1 MPFLPPRLTL
11 VERHKWRTPQFGVIL
26 VRGLDRPT
34 LTPVRRSAEGVA
46 SRRPTCES
54 QAQSYAPQGAPLTLR
69 LPPVVAGSPFA
80 HRAPDITA
88 VRLLVC
94 AAPESQAET
103 LLAHIGQEALTAL
116 LTEATEGD
124 GYVDIKHAPVRYT
137 LNLQKRTET
146 TIERFGLTGQ
156 LFGLPGRD
164 IGFVV
169 ERVQPDPDP
178 SKDAGD
184 VLTLEVAH
192 AVAEAASYVPEEDW
206 VRRQLTALEE
216 AAQLPLVLAGQ
227 AFANHERQWLAWQA
241 EQDARPY
248 EVETEGVICSK
259 WERLQ
264 AAGVKCTVCSAT
276 NGDRS
281 AGAML
286 VLSRRGGFKEGDRV
300 VIRTGHGSDGE
311 GTLLRGE
318 GGGRRWLVKLREEGQ
333 LGPGTIRPQPITAVV
348 EVQQRTLNGF
358 PSGDISLRRVAAL
371 LIAPDE
377 VLPPGSGDL
386 QPFDERLNP
395 SQQQAVRGAV
405 NLFPGSMQ
413 LVQGPPGTGKTTSI
427 VETVRQ
433 LVARDPGVRILMTS
447 HANTA
452 VDNAQERLQ
461 GLDSLRMVRIAE
473 PEKVDPK
480 FRASIVEA
488 DDPRV
493 RNAHVVFGTV
503 NRIALACKEAEMFDW
518 LNLDEANKVRF
529 TETLPLLRLAPRW
542 LLVGDH
548 RQLPPVLDESA
559 AAFPV
564 EDDEAKALVRD
575 ASFFELS
582 WAVLPETNV
591 VMLDEQYRM
600 AAPIGSYVSTASYD
614 GRLRN
619 SPEMAALRSPLPW
632 PFNRNLTWLTIRGRE
647 KKGGS
652 GSISNRAEIEA
663 VGRVVRHLQRL
674 GLEQLRVAV
683 IAMYQDQVTQLRREL
698 RMVALPGLAVDTV
711 DAFEGEE
718 ADVVILSLVRS
729 KEAERIGFL
738 KKAQRLNVAIS
749 RAKQLL
755 VVVGDIETMTGREG
769 QDLYRPL
776 LEHIEREGRV
786 AGIGALHAM
795 DAAVGGRQ
803 RGDRRRQRVGGAT
816 PAGGGRSRR
825 RRPGYGPRPGTPR
838 TAVAGH
844 GVPPPES
851 RGPATDNGAAPP
863 RQFRRRRGRRRSSP
877 TTTNG
882 TPAGET
888 QDSVQA
894 DGRAPSSAPSP
905 APAREAAAQAVENR

>member
-1 MPFLPPRLTL
+1 M
-11 VERHKWRTPQFGVIL
+11 
-26 VRGLDRPT
+26 
-34 LTPVRRSAEGVA
+34 
-46 SRRPTCES
+46 
-54 QAQSYAPQGAPLTLR
+54 TLR

-88 VRLLVC
+88 IRLNVS
-94 AAPESQAET
+94 AAPQSQAET
-103 LLAHIGQEALTAL
+103 LLAHLGQDALMAL

-146 TIERFGLTGQ
+146 SIERFGLTGQ
-156 LFGLPGRD
+156 LYGLPGRD
-164 IGFVV
+164 IAFVV

-184 VLTLEVAH
+184 VLTVE
-192 AVAEAASYVPEEDW
+192 VAEAVPQAATYVPEEDW

-259 WERLQ
+259 CENLQ
-264 AAGVKCTVCSAT
+264 PNGGAKCSVCGAS

-281 AGAML
+281 AGAL
-286 VLSRRGGFKEGDRV
+286 IVLGRRGGFKEGDRV
-300 VIRTGHGSDGE
+300 IIRTTHGAERE

-318 GGGRRWLVKLREEGQ
+318 GGARRWLIKLREEGV

-358 PSGDISLRRVAAL
+358 PAGDISLRRVAAL

-377 VLPPGSGDL
+377 VLPPGTGEL
-386 QPFDERLNP
+386 RPFDERLNP
-395 SQQQAVRGAV
+395 SQQQAVRSAV
-405 NLFPGSMQ
+405 SLFPGSMV

-433 LVARDPGVRILMTS
+433 LVARDPNVRILMTS

-503 NRIALACKEAEMFDW
+503 NRIALAAKEAEMFDW
-518 LNLDEANKVRF
+518 LILDEANKVRF

-564 EDDEAKALVRD
+564 DDDEAKAMVRD

-582 WAVLPETNV
+582 WAVLPETNL

-600 AAPIGSYVSTASYD
+600 AAPIGSYVSVASYD

-729 KEAERIGFL
+729 NEAERIGFL

-776 LEHIEREGRV
+776 LEHVEREGRV

-803 RGDRRRQRVGGAT
+803 RGDRRRQRVGV
-816 PAGGGRSRR
+816 PVGGGRSRR
-825 RRPGYGPRPGTPR
+825 RRRGYGPRPVTPGA
-838 TAVAGH
+838 AVASN
-844 GVPPPES
+844 GVPPAETPPSE
-851 RGPATDNGAAPP
+851 NGAAPP
-863 RQFRRRRGRRRSSP
+863 PPRKFRRRRGRRRASFSA
-877 TTTNG
+877 TNG
-882 TPAGET
+882 TPQGQT
-888 QDSVQA
+888 QAVAES
-894 DGRAPSSAPSP
+894 DGGPPAAVSP
-905 APAREAAAQAVENR
+905 APRREAAAQSVERGT

>member
-1 MPFLPPRLTL
+1 
-11 VERHKWRTPQFGVIL
+11 
-26 VRGLDRPT
+26 
-34 LTPVRRSAEGVA
+34 
-46 SRRPTCES
+46 
-54 QAQSYAPQGAPLTLR
+54 
-69 LPPVVAGSPFA
+69 
-80 HRAPDITA
+80 
-88 VRLLVC
+88 
-94 AAPESQAET
+94 
-103 LLAHIGQEALTAL
+103 
-116 LTEATEGD
+116 
-124 GYVDIKHAPVRYT
+124 
-137 LNLQKRTET
+137 
-146 TIERFGLTGQ
+146 
-156 LFGLPGRD
+156 
-164 IGFVV
+164 
-169 ERVQPDPDP
+169 
-178 SKDAGD
+178 
-184 VLTLEVAH
+184 
-192 AVAEAASYVPEEDW
+192 
-206 VRRQLTALEE
+206 
-216 AAQLPLVLAGQ
+216 
-227 AFANHERQWLAWQA
+227 
-241 EQDARPY
+241 
-248 EVETEGVICSK
+248 
-259 WERLQ
+259 
-264 AAGVKCTVCSAT
+264 
-276 NGDRS
+276 
-281 AGAML
+281 
-286 VLSRRGGFKEGDRV
+286 
-300 VIRTGHGSDGE
+300 
-311 GTLLRGE
+311 
-318 GGGRRWLVKLREEGQ
+318 
-333 LGPGTIRPQPITAVV
+333 
-348 EVQQRTLNGF
+348 
-358 PSGDISLRRVAAL
+358 
-371 LIAPDE
+371 
-377 VLPPGSGDL
+377 
-386 QPFDERLNP
+386 
-395 SQQQAVRGAV
+395 
-405 NLFPGSMQ
+405 MQ

-433 LVARDPGVRILMTS
+433 LVARDPNVRILMTS

-461 GLDSLRMVRIAE
+461 GLDGLRMVRIAE

-480 FRASIVEA
+480 FRSSIVEA

-503 NRIALACKEAEMFDW
+503 NRIALAAKEAEMFDW
-518 LNLDEANKVRF
+518 LILDEANKVRF

-564 EDDEAKALVRD
+564 DDDEAKALVRD

-600 AAPIGSYVSTASYD
+600 AAPIGSYVSVASYD

-729 KEAERIGFL
+729 NEAERIGFL

-755 VVVGDIETMTGREG
+755 VVVGDTETMTGREG

-776 LEHIEREGRV
+776 LEHVEREGRV

-795 DAAVGGRQ
+795 DAAAGGR
-803 RGDRRRQRVGGAT
+803 RGDRRRQRPGAPVGR
-816 PAGGGRSRR
+816 PRR
-825 RRPGYGPRPGTPR
+825 RRRGFSPHPTTPGA
-838 TAVAGH
+838 AVA
-844 GVPPPES
+844 
-851 RGPATDNGAAPP
+851 TNGTAAPAP
-863 RQFRRRRGRRRSSP
+863 DAPPTDSGTTPARKFRRRRGRRRSSFSP
-877 TTTNG
+877 ANG
-882 TPAGET
+882 TAHGET
-888 QDSVQA
+888 SP
-894 DGRAPSSAPSP
+894 DGAPSQPP
-905 APAREAAAQAVENR
+905 ATSQAVEREPATQAVERGS

>member
-1 MPFLPPRLTL
+1 M
-11 VERHKWRTPQFGVIL
+11 
-26 VRGLDRPT
+26 
-34 LTPVRRSAEGVA
+34 
-46 SRRPTCES
+46 
-54 QAQSYAPQGAPLTLR
+54 TLR

-88 VRLLVC
+88 VRLNVC
-94 AAPESQAET
+94 GAPQSQAET
-103 LLAHIGQEALTAL
+103 LLDHLGQDALMAL

-137 LNLQKRTET
+137 LNLQKRTDT
-146 TIERFGLTGQ
+146 SIERFGLVGQ
-156 LFGLPGRD
+156 LFGVPGRD
-164 IGFVV
+164 IAFVV

-178 SKDAGD
+178 TKDAGD
-184 VLTLEVAH
+184 VLTIEL
-192 AVAEAASYVPEEDW
+192 AEAALQDATYVPEEDW

-259 WERLQ
+259 CENLQ
-264 AAGVKCTVCSAT
+264 PNGVKCGVCGAT

-281 AGAML
+281 AGALM

-300 VIRTGHGSDGE
+300 VIRTVHGADRE

-318 GGGRRWLVKLREEGQ
+318 GGGRRWLVKLREEGV
-333 LGPGTIRPQPITAVV
+333 LGPGTVRPQPITAVV

-358 PSGDISLRRVAAL
+358 AAGDISLRRVAAL

-377 VLPPGSGDL
+377 VLSPGTGDL

-395 SQQQAVRGAV
+395 SQQQAVRSAV

-433 LVARDPGVRILMTS
+433 LVARDPNVRILMTS

-480 FRASIVEA
+480 FRPSIVEA

-518 LNLDEANKVRF
+518 LILDEANKVRF

-564 EDDEAKALVRD
+564 DEDEAKSMVRD

-582 WAVLPETNV
+582 WAVVPETNL

-600 AAPIGSYVSTASYD
+600 AAPIGSYVSVASYD

-729 KEAERIGFL
+729 NEAERIGFL

-776 LEHIEREGRV
+776 LEHVEREGRV

-795 DAAVGGRQ
+795 DAAVGGRR
-803 RGDRRRQRVGGAT
+803 RGDRRRQR
-816 PAGGGRSRR
+816 PAGAPVGRPRR
-825 RRPGYGPRPGTPR
+825 RRRGYGPRPVTP
-838 TAVAGH
+838 AAPVAGN
-844 GVPPPES
+844 GTETPEA
-851 RGPATDNGAAPP
+851 PVAENGSAAP
-863 RQFRRRRGRRRSSP
+863 RKFRRRRGRRRGGFSP
-877 TTTNG
+877 ANG
-882 TPAGET
+882 SQGASP
-888 QDSVQA
+888 
-894 DGRAPSSAPSP
+894 DGGAPVPSEP
-905 APAREAAAQAVENR
+905 APATQPETAAQAVERSS

>member
-1 MPFLPPRLTL
+1 M
-11 VERHKWRTPQFGVIL
+11 
-26 VRGLDRPT
+26 
-34 LTPVRRSAEGVA
+34 
-46 SRRPTCES
+46 
-54 QAQSYAPQGAPLTLR
+54 TLR

-88 VRLLVC
+88 VRLNVS
-94 AAPESQAET
+94 AAAQSQAET
-103 LLAHIGQEALTAL
+103 LLAHLGQDALMAL

-156 LFGLPGRD
+156 LYGLPGRD
-164 IGFVV
+164 IAFVV
-169 ERVQPDPDP
+169 ERVQPEPDP

-184 VLTLEVAH
+184 VLTLEVAE
-192 AVAEAASYVPEEDW
+192 AVPQAATYVPEEDW

-259 WERLQ
+259 CENLQ
-264 AAGVKCTVCSAT
+264 PNGGAKCSVCGAT

-281 AGAML
+281 AGAL
-286 VLSRRGGFKEGDRV
+286 IVLGRRGGFKEGDRV
-300 VIRTGHGSDGE
+300 IIRTAHGAERE

-318 GGGRRWLVKLREEGQ
+318 GGARRWLIKLREEGV

-358 PSGDISLRRVAAL
+358 PAGDISLRRVAAL

-377 VLPPGSGDL
+377 VLPPGIGEL
-386 QPFDERLNP
+386 RPFDERLNP
-395 SQQQAVRGAV
+395 SQQQAVRSAV
-405 NLFPGSMQ
+405 NLFPGSMV

-433 LVARDPGVRILMTS
+433 LVARDPNVRILMTS

-503 NRIALACKEAEMFDW
+503 NRIALAAKEAEMFDW
-518 LNLDEANKVRF
+518 LILDEANKVRF

-564 EDDEAKALVRD
+564 DDDEAKAMVRD

-582 WAVLPETNV
+582 WAVLPETNL

-600 AAPIGSYVSTASYD
+600 AAPIGSYVSVASYD

-698 RMVALPGLAVDTV
+698 RMVALPGLAVDSV
-711 DAFEGEE
+711 AAFEGEE
-718 ADVVILSLVRS
+718 ADVVLLSLVRS
-729 KEAERIGFL
+729 NEAERIGFL

-776 LEHIEREGRV
+776 LEHVEREGRV

-803 RGDRRRQRVGGAT
+803 RGDRRRQRVGVAV
-816 PAGGGRSRR
+816 GGGRSRR
-825 RRPGYGPRPGTPR
+825 RRRGYGPRPVTPGA
-838 TAVAGH
+838 AVASN
-844 GVPPPES
+844 GVPAAETPPSE
-851 RGPATDNGAAPP
+851 NGAAPP
-863 RQFRRRRGRRRSSP
+863 PPRKFRRRRGRRRGSFSA
-877 TTTNG
+877 TNG
-882 TPAGET
+882 TPQGQT
-888 QDSVQA
+888 QAVAES
-894 DGRAPSSAPSP
+894 DGGPPPVAVSP
-905 APAREAAAQAVENR
+905 APKREAAAQSVERGT

>member
-1 MPFLPPRLTL
+1 
-11 VERHKWRTPQFGVIL
+11 
-26 VRGLDRPT
+26 
-34 LTPVRRSAEGVA
+34 
-46 SRRPTCES
+46 
-54 QAQSYAPQGAPLTLR
+54 LTLR

-88 VRLLVC
+88 IRLNVS
-94 AAPESQAET
+94 AAPQSQAET
-103 LLAHIGQEALTAL
+103 LLAHLGQDALMAL

-164 IGFVV
+164 IAFVV

-184 VLTLEVAH
+184 VLTLEVAE
-192 AVAEAASYVPEEDW
+192 AVPQAAAYVPEEDW

-216 AAQLPLVLAGQ
+216 AAQLPLVVAGQ

-259 WERLQ
+259 CENLQ
-264 AAGVKCTVCSAT
+264 PNGGAKCGVCGAT

-281 AGAML
+281 AGAL
-286 VLSRRGGFKEGDRV
+286 IVLSRRGGFKEGDRV
-300 VIRTGHGSDGE
+300 IIRTAHGAERE

-318 GGGRRWLVKLREEGQ
+318 GGARRWLIKLREEGV
-333 LGPGTIRPQPITAVV
+333 LGPGTVRPQPITAVV

-358 PSGDISLRRVAAL
+358 PAGDISLRRVAAL

-377 VLPPGSGDL
+377 VLPPGTGEL

-395 SQQQAVRGAV
+395 SQQQAVRSAV
-405 NLFPGSMQ
+405 NLFPGSMI

-433 LVARDPGVRILMTS
+433 LVARDPNVRILMTS

-503 NRIALACKEAEMFDW
+503 NRIALAAKEAEMFDW
-518 LNLDEANKVRF
+518 LILDEANKVRF

-564 EDDEAKALVRD
+564 DDDEARSMVRD

-582 WAVLPETNV
+582 WVVLPETNL

-600 AAPIGSYVSTASYD
+600 AAPIGSYVSVASYD

-729 KEAERIGFL
+729 NEAERIGFL

-776 LEHIEREGRV
+776 LEHVEREGRV

-803 RGDRRRQRVGGAT
+803 RGDRRRQRAGG
-816 PAGGGRSRR
+816 PAVAGGRSRR
-825 RRPGYGPRPGTPR
+825 RRRGYGPRPVVAGA
-838 TAVAGH
+838 AVASN
-844 GVPPPES
+844 GVAAPEAPPVEN
-851 RGPATDNGAAPP
+851 ATAAPP
-863 RQFRRRRGRRRSSP
+863 RKFRRRRGRRRGSFSP
-877 TTTNG
+877 TNG
-882 TPAGET
+882 TPPSET
-888 QDSVQA
+888 QGAGQS
-894 DGRAPSSAPSP
+894 DGGAPPLAASP
-905 APAREAAAQAVENR
+905 APEREAAAQTVERGS

>member
-1 MPFLPPRLTL
+1 M
-11 VERHKWRTPQFGVIL
+11 
-26 VRGLDRPT
+26 
-34 LTPVRRSAEGVA
+34 
-46 SRRPTCES
+46 
-54 QAQSYAPQGAPLTLR
+54 TLR

-80 HRAPDITA
+80 HRAPDVTA
-88 VRLLVC
+88 VQLNVC
-94 AAPESQAET
+94 AAPGSQAET
-103 LLAHIGQEALTAL
+103 LLAHLDPDALIQL
-116 LTEATEGD
+116 LKGATEGD
-124 GYVDIKHAPVRYT
+124 GYVDIGHSPVRFT

-146 TIERFGLTGQ
+146 TIERFGLVGQ
-156 LFGLPGRD
+156 LYGLRGRD
-164 IGFVV
+164 LAFVV

-178 SKDAGD
+178 TKDAGD
-184 VLTLEVAH
+184 VLTVEVSEVAS
-192 AVAEAASYVPEEDW
+192 AAAPYLPEDDW
-206 VRRQLTALEE
+206 VRRQLTALDE
-216 AAQLPLVLAGQ
+216 ASQLPLVLAGQ

-248 EVETEGVICSK
+248 EVETEGFICSK
-259 WERLQ
+259 CDSLQ
-264 AAGVKCTVCSAT
+264 GNGGTKCTACGST
-276 NGDRS
+276 NGDRA
-281 AGAML
+281 AGAL
-286 VLSRRGGFKEGDRV
+286 IVLARRGSFKEGDRV
-300 VIRTGHGSDGE
+300 IIRAGHGAERE
-311 GTLLRGE
+311 GALLHGE
-318 GGGRRWLVKLREEGQ
+318 GGGRRWLVKLREEGI

-358 PSGDISLRRVAAL
+358 PAGDISLRRVAAL

-377 VLPPGSGDL
+377 VLPPGNAEMS
-386 QPFDERLNP
+386 PFDERLNP
-395 SQQQAVRGAV
+395 SQRRAVCSAV

-427 VETVRQ
+427 VETVRE
-433 LVARDPGVRILMTS
+433 LVARDPNVRILMSS

-493 RNAHVVFGTV
+493 RTAHVVFGTV

-518 LNLDEANKVRF
+518 LILDEANKVRF

-564 EDDEAKALVRD
+564 EGDEAKALVRD

-582 WAVLPETNV
+582 WAVVPETNL

-600 AAPIGSYVSTASYD
+600 AAPIGSYVSVASYD

-729 KEAERIGFL
+729 NEAERIGFL

-769 QDLYRPL
+769 HDLYRPL
-776 LEHIEREGRV
+776 LEHVEREGRV

-795 DAAVGGRQ
+795 DAAVGGR
-803 RGDRRRQRVGGAT
+803 RVNGRRPRPGAPVGR
-816 PAGGGRSRR
+816 PSRR
-825 RRPGYGPRPGTPR
+825 RRRGFGPRPAVAPGAPGTT
-838 TAVAGH
+838 TAVA
-844 GVPPPES
+844 VPAEGSDGASPES
-851 RGPATDNGAAPP
+851 VPAPA
-863 RQFRRRRGRRRSSP
+863 RKFRRRRGRRRGSL
-877 TTTNG
+877 NG
-882 TPAGET
+882 GSNGAGTDGQGPSGDSAAAAAET
-888 QDSVQA
+888 REPLVQA
-894 DGRAPSSAPSP
+894 AERP
-905 APAREAAAQAVENR
+905 V

>member
-1 MPFLPPRLTL
+1 M
-11 VERHKWRTPQFGVIL
+11 
-26 VRGLDRPT
+26 
-34 LTPVRRSAEGVA
+34 
-46 SRRPTCES
+46 
-54 QAQSYAPQGAPLTLR
+54 
-69 LPPVVAGSPFA
+69 
-80 HRAPDITA
+80 
-88 VRLLVC
+88 
-94 AAPESQAET
+94 
-103 LLAHIGQEALTAL
+103 
-116 LTEATEGD
+116 
-124 GYVDIKHAPVRYT
+124 
-137 LNLQKRTET
+137 
-146 TIERFGLTGQ
+146 
-156 LFGLPGRD
+156 
-164 IGFVV
+164 
-169 ERVQPDPDP
+169 
-178 SKDAGD
+178 
-184 VLTLEVAH
+184 
-192 AVAEAASYVPEEDW
+192 
-206 VRRQLTALEE
+206 
-216 AAQLPLVLAGQ
+216 
-227 AFANHERQWLAWQA
+227 
-241 EQDARPY
+241 
-248 EVETEGVICSK
+248 
-259 WERLQ
+259 
-264 AAGVKCTVCSAT
+264 
-276 NGDRS
+276 
-281 AGAML
+281 
-286 VLSRRGGFKEGDRV
+286 
-300 VIRTGHGSDGE
+300 
-311 GTLLRGE
+311 
-318 GGGRRWLVKLREEGQ
+318 
-333 LGPGTIRPQPITAVV
+333 
-348 EVQQRTLNGF
+348 
-358 PSGDISLRRVAAL
+358 
-371 LIAPDE
+371 
-377 VLPPGSGDL
+377 LPPGNVEV
-386 QPFDERLNP
+386 PAFDERLNP
-395 SQQQAVRGAV
+395 SQRLAVRSAV

-427 VETVRQ
+427 VETVRE
-433 LVARDPGVRILMTS
+433 LVARDPNVRILMSS

-461 GLDSLRMVRIAE
+461 GLDALRMVRIAE

-493 RNAHVVFGTV
+493 RTAHVVFGTV

-518 LNLDEANKVRF
+518 LILDEANKVRF

-564 EDDEAKALVRD
+564 EGDEARALVRD

-582 WAVLPETNV
+582 WAVVPETNV

-600 AAPIGSYVSTASYD
+600 AAPIGSYVSVASYD

-729 KEAERIGFL
+729 NEAERIGFL

-769 QDLYRPL
+769 QDLYQPL
-776 LEHIEREGRV
+776 LEHVEREGRV

-795 DAAVGGRQ
+795 DAAVGGR
-803 RGDRRRQRVGGAT
+803 RGDRRQRQRTGT
-816 PAGGGRSRR
+816 PLGRPPRR
-825 RRPGYGPRPGTPR
+825 RRRGGLGPRPVTPGVATT
-838 TAVAGH
+838 TANVAEGAANVAPVD
-844 GVPPPES
+844 GAPVPP
-851 RGPATDNGAAPP
+851 RK
-863 RQFRRRRGRRRSSP
+863 FRRRRGRRRGSSL
-877 TTTNG
+877 NG
-882 TPAGET
+882 AANGSAEPL
-888 QDSVQA
+888 
-894 DGRAPSSAPSP
+894 PSHTPSP
-905 APAREAAAQAVENR
+905 APDREPAAQTAVQAAERPV

>member
-1 MPFLPPRLTL
+1 M
-11 VERHKWRTPQFGVIL
+11 
-26 VRGLDRPT
+26 
-34 LTPVRRSAEGVA
+34 
-46 SRRPTCES
+46 
-54 QAQSYAPQGAPLTLR
+54 TLR

-80 HRAPDITA
+80 HRAPDLTA
-88 VRLLVC
+88 VQLHVC
-94 AAPESQAET
+94 AAPGSQAET
-103 LLAHIGQEALTAL
+103 LLAHLEHDALIQL
-116 LTEATEGD
+116 LKGATEGD
-124 GYVDIKHAPVRYT
+124 GYVDIRHSPVRFT

-146 TIERFGLTGQ
+146 SIERFGLVGQ
-156 LFGLPGRD
+156 LYGVPGRD
-164 IGFVV
+164 IAFVV

-178 SKDAGD
+178 TRDAGD
-184 VLTLEVAH
+184 VLTIEVSEVVSEGAP
-192 AVAEAASYVPEEDW
+192 YLPEDDW
-206 VRRQLTALEE
+206 IRRQLTALDE

-241 EQDARPY
+241 EQDARPF
-248 EVETEGVICSK
+248 EVETEGFICSK
-259 WERLQ
+259 CDSLQ
-264 AAGVKCTVCSAT
+264 VNGAKCTVCGST
-276 NGDRS
+276 NGDRA
-281 AGAML
+281 AGAL
-286 VLSRRGGFKEGDRV
+286 VVLARRGSFKEGDRV
-300 VIRTGHGSDGE
+300 IIKTGHGSERE
-311 GTLLRGE
+311 GALLHGE
-318 GGGRRWLVKLREEGQ
+318 GGGRRWLVKLREEGI

-358 PSGDISLRRVAAL
+358 PNGDISLRRVAAL

-377 VLPPGSGDL
+377 VLPPGNAEMTL
-386 QPFDERLNP
+386 FDERLNP
-395 SQQQAVRGAV
+395 SQRRAVCSAV

-427 VETVRQ
+427 VETVRE
-433 LVARDPGVRILMTS
+433 LVARDPNVRILMSS

-493 RNAHVVFGTV
+493 RTAHVVFGTV

-518 LNLDEANKVRF
+518 LILDEANKVRF

-564 EDDEAKALVRD
+564 EGEEARTLVRD

-582 WAVLPETNV
+582 WAVVPETNL

-600 AAPIGSYVSTASYD
+600 AAPIGSYVSVASYD

-729 KEAERIGFL
+729 NEAERIGFL

-776 LEHIEREGRV
+776 LEHVEREGRV

-795 DAAVGGRQ
+795 DAAVGGR
-803 RGDRRRQRVGGAT
+803 RTNSRRQQRPAT
-816 PAGGGRSRR
+816 PGGRPSRR
-825 RRPGYGPRPGTPR
+825 RRRGGFAPRPATAPAATAPNAVVAEGTEG
-838 TAVAGH
+838 VA
-844 GVPPPES
+844 P
-851 RGPATDNGAAPP
+851 GPTPAPA
-863 RQFRRRRGRRRSSP
+863 RKFRRRRGRRRSGFSGGS
-877 TTTNG
+877 NG
-882 TPAGET
+882 SPAGGAGDGST
-888 QDSVQA
+888 GSTTDSPSAAAAPVGEYREPAVQA
-894 DGRAPSSAPSP
+894 AERP
-905 APAREAAAQAVENR
+905 A

>member
-1 MPFLPPRLTL
+1 
-11 VERHKWRTPQFGVIL
+11 
-26 VRGLDRPT
+26 
-34 LTPVRRSAEGVA
+34 
-46 SRRPTCES
+46 
-54 QAQSYAPQGAPLTLR
+54 LTLR
-69 LPPVVAGSPFA
+69 LPPVAPGSPFA
-80 HRAPDITA
+80 HRAPDVTA
-88 VRLLVC
+88 FRISVS

-103 LLAHIGQEALTAL
+103 LLAHLGPDTLTQL
-116 LTEATEGD
+116 MTEATEGD
-124 GYVDIKHAPVRYT
+124 GYVDISADPARLT

-146 TIERFGLTGQ
+146 SIERFGLIGSLYGVT
-156 LFGLPGRD
+156 GRD
-164 IGFVV
+164 LAFVV
-169 ERVQPDPDP
+169 ERLQPDPDP
-178 SKDAGD
+178 TKDAGD
-184 VLTLEVAH
+184 ILSIEVTELGLESVP
-192 AVAEAASYVPEEDW
+192 YVHEDDW
-206 VRRQLTALEE
+206 LRRQLHALEE
-216 AAQLPLVLAGQ
+216 AAKLPLVLAGQ

-248 EVETEGVICSK
+248 EVESEGWVCSK
-259 WERLQ
+259 CENLQ
-264 AAGVKCTVCSAT
+264 SNGTKCGVCGAT

-281 AGAML
+281 AGAL
-286 VLSRRGGFKEGDRV
+286 VVLSRRGGFKEGDRV
-300 VIRTGHGSDGE
+300 VIKPVHGAERE
-311 GTLLRGE
+311 GTLLRSDN
-318 GGGRRWLVKLREEGQ
+318 GGRRWLVKLREEGV

-358 PSGDISLRRVAAL
+358 PAGDISLRRVAAL

-377 VLPPGSGDL
+377 VLPPGK
-386 QPFDERLNP
+386 QEIEPFDERLNP
-395 SQQQAVRGAV
+395 SQQQAVLGGV
-405 NLFPGSMQ
+405 NLFPGSMM

-433 LVARDPGVRILMTS
+433 LVARDPNVRILMTS

-493 RNAHVVFGTV
+493 RTAHVVFGTV

-518 LNLDEANKVRF
+518 LILDEANKVRF

-564 EDDEAKALVRD
+564 DGDEAKAMVRD

-582 WAVLPETNV
+582 WAVIPETNL

-600 AAPIGSYVSTASYD
+600 AAPIGSYVSVASYD

-652 GSISNRAEIEA
+652 GSLSNRAEIEA

-674 GLEQLRVAV
+674 GLEHLRVAV
-683 IAMYQDQVTQLRREL
+683 IAMYQDQVTQLRREM

-729 KEAERIGFL
+729 NEAERIGFL

-755 VVVGDIETMTGREG
+755 VVVGDIETVTGREG

-795 DAAVGGRQ
+795 DAAAGGRR
-803 RGDRRRQRVGGAT
+803 RGDGRRQRPGAA
-816 PAGGGRSRR
+816 PGRGRR
-825 RRPGYGPRPGTPR
+825 RRRGLGPRPAAEAGVATANGT
-838 TAVAGH
+838 T
-844 GVPPPES
+844 PE
-851 RGPATDNGAAPP
+851 GAAAPTEAPAAAGQP
-863 RQFRRRRGRRRSSP
+863 RKFRRRRGRRRSFSP
-877 TTTNG
+877 TSNG
-882 TPAGET
+882 AGSGSSPAGSGPAPET
-888 QDSVQA
+888 A
-894 DGRAPSSAPSP
+894 PGDGAGRVPDSAPGGSGQAARGPEPQP
-905 APAREAAAQAVENR
+905 AVPSAERNA

>member
-1 MPFLPPRLTL
+1 MVQVSAPGATSRARCTRRSPLLRDALFATSSNPR
-11 VERHKWRTPQFGVIL
+11 VWRRGEFGVIL
-26 VRGLDRPT
+26 VPGLDRPT

-88 VRLLVC
+88 VRLNVC
-94 AAPESQAET
+94 GAPQSQAET
-103 LLAHIGQEALTAL
+103 LLAHIGQEALVAL

-124 GYVDIKHAPVRYT
+124 GYVDFKHAPVRYT

-164 IGFVV
+164 LAFVV

-184 VLTLEVAH
+184 VLTLEVAE
-192 AVAEAASYVPEEDW
+192 AVPQAATYVPEEDW
-206 VRRQLTALEE
+206 LRRQLTALEE

-248 EVETEGVICSK
+248 EIETEGVICSK
-259 WERLQ
+259 CENLQ
-264 AAGVKCTVCSAT
+264 VNGVKCSVCGAT

-281 AGAML
+281 AGAL
-286 VLSRRGGFKEGDRV
+286 IVLSRRGGFKEGDRV
-300 VIRTGHGSDGE
+300 VIRTAHGADRE

-318 GGGRRWLVKLREEGQ
+318 GGGRRWLVKLREEGV
-333 LGPGTIRPQPITAVV
+333 LGPGTVRPQPITAVV

-358 PSGDISLRRVAAL
+358 AARDISLPRAAAL

-377 VLPPGSGDL
+377 VLPPGPGAL

-395 SQQQAVRGAV
+395 SQQQAVRSAV

-433 LVARDPGVRILMTS
+433 LVARDPNVRILMTS

-480 FRASIVEA
+480 FRPSIVEA

-493 RNAHVVFGTV
+493 RTAHVVFGTV
-503 NRIALACKEAEMFDW
+503 NRIALACKEAEMLDW
-518 LNLDEANKVRF
+518 PILDEANHVRL
-529 TETLPLLRLAPRW
+529 TDTLPLLRLGPPR
-542 LLVGDH
+542 LLPGDH

-564 EDDEAKALVRD
+564 DDDEAKAMVRD

-582 WAVLPETNV
+582 WVVLPESQL

-600 AAPIGSYVSTASYD
+600 AAPIGSYVSVASYD

-619 SPEMAALRSPLPW
+619 SPEMAALRSPLPR

-652 GSISNRAEIEA
+652 GSLSNRAEIEA

-674 GLEQLRVAV
+674 GLEHLRVAV
-683 IAMYQDQVTQLRREL
+683 IALYQE
-698 RMVALPGLAVDTV
+698 P
-711 DAFEGEE
+711 
-718 ADVVILSLVRS
+718 
-729 KEAERIGFL
+729 
-738 KKAQRLNVAIS
+738 
-749 RAKQLL
+749 
-755 VVVGDIETMTGREG
+755 
-769 QDLYRPL
+769 
-776 LEHIEREGRV
+776 
-786 AGIGALHAM
+786 
-795 DAAVGGRQ
+795 
-803 RGDRRRQRVGGAT
+803 AT
-816 PAGGGRSRR
+816 PPPRR
-825 RRPGYGPRPGTPR
+825 AAPGQIPRPGVRTP
-838 TAVAGH
+838 APPLGGGGGAGH
-844 GVPPPES
+844 
-851 RGPATDNGAAPP
+851 T
-863 RQFRRRRGRRRSSP
+863 
-877 TTTNG
+877 
-882 TPAGET
+882 
-888 QDSVQA
+888 
-894 DGRAPSSAPSP
+894 
-905 APAREAAAQAVENR
+905 